1 MLTLRPSKIGP
12 PVYAHLADY
21 DVLEDGQSIGRIME
35 QREPVPGRE
44 WFWSLTITGAHQAGV
59 VTSGYAAASRMPR
72 RRFALHSMATGL
84 GQRQGNPQPR
94 QRLESGDRESDARCH
109 SP

>member
-21 DVLEDGQSIGRIME
+21 DVMEDGKSIGRIMA

-44 WFWSLTITGAHQAGV
+44 WFWSLTITGAHRGGV
-59 VTSGYAAASRMPR
+59 VPSGYAASLEDAKAAFLKALKGYQAWVASY
-72 RRFALHSMATGL
+72 A
-84 GQRQGNPQPR
+84 GNWVMT
-94 QRLESGDRESDARCH
+94 E
-109 SP
+109 